1 MKAETMAHDI
11 IHSDQLSDPSGVF
24 VQAARIAA
32 GSDVI
37 HVSGLTS
44 RARDGSTFAPGDIKA
59 QTRHILENLK
69 IILAEANATL
79 EDVAK
84 VTVYITDMGDF
95 DAIHE
100 IRREYFTGKRPAS
113 TMVEVS
119 RLVNDDMLIEIEA
132 IAYTQAA

>member
-1 MKAETMAHDI
+1 MTHEI
-11 IHSDQLSDPSGVF
+11 LHSDELNVPVGVF
-24 VQAARIAA
+24 VQATRIPA
-32 GSDVI
+32 GSDVV

-44 RARDGSTFAPGDIKA
+44 RAADGSTFAPNDIKA
-59 QTRHILENLK
+59 QPCHILENLK
-69 IILAEANATL
+69 KILAEAGATL

-84 VTVYITDMGDF
+84 VTVYITDMEDF

-100 IRREYFTGKRPAS
+100 IRREYFTATRPAS

-132 IAYTQAA
+132 IAYTKSQ